1 MKKALAIILAAILAL
16 AAVPAMAKTAPEMR
30 ARTELLDLTA
40 QTSPVSNS
48 AEGWAFD
55 PAGNGGDPLLT
66 LTNYGSASA
75 HSAPILLP
83 ANSTVRVNGA
93 CFIDNAV
100 IGENRDV
107 LSGSCDGYL
116 RIEGNGTLNLYA
128 QQYKGRCLSLPGG
141 GENVNEE
148 FLYINGVTLNCYGME
163 RTNNNASSLPV
174 CIYGAHAIEIK
185 DATVNTNQGSC
196 GISMQGFTPIGGVN
210 EENTNELLVENSTVN
225 IQNESA
231 NNLWNYAKGMNVT
244 FGRVRFVNS
253 DVTINAGSNS
263 IYAYL
268 SFVIE
273 SGSIYIRSTPASTAA
288 SAALVYCNYLVIGEG
303 LESLYFTTTK
313 FPLTKVINC
322 KTAGASTLASNLT
335 MQIGSFENGDF
346 ATAPDEENNSL
357 PALKIA
363 GGDAPAAHTVS
374 FYGIDGQLIGSI
386 SVPYGE
392 SATAPEAPQTVTN
405 ANGTYVFCGWDA
417 ELDSVTEDMDVYAEY
432 ALLGDVDLNEA
443 VNMSD
448 ALLAMRHSMGL
459 DELTGKS
466 LVAADV
472 DFDGS
477 VAVTDALMIMRLS
490 MGIISSL
497 V

>member
-30 ARTELLDLTA
+30 ARTELLDLTTA
-40 QTSPVSNS
+40 TSPVSNS

-55 PAGNGGDPLLT
+55 PAGNGGDPLLI

-128 QQYKGRCLSLPGG
+128 DEHKGRCVSLPIG
-141 GENVNEE
+141 GENVE
-148 FLYINGVTLNCYGME
+148 FLYITGVTLNCYGME
-163 RTNNNASSLPV
+163 RTNNNASSLPP

-185 DATVNTNQGSC
+185 NAVVNTDQGSC

-225 IQNESA
+225 IQNENA

-253 DVTINAGSNS
+253 DITITAGSNS

-268 SFVIE
+268 SLVIE
-273 SGSIYIRSTPASTAA
+273 SGNVYIRSTPASTAA
-288 SAALVYCNYLVIGEG
+288 SAALVYCNYLAVGEG

-322 KTAGASTLASNLT
+322 KTAGASTLASNLLVE
-335 MQIGSFENGDF
+335 IGSFENGDF

-357 PALKIA
+357 PALKI
-363 GGDAPAAHTVS
+363 GGGEPAAHTVS

-432 ALLGDVDLNEA
+432 ALLGDVDLSEA

-477 VAVTDALMIMRLS
+477 VVITDALIIMRLS

>member
-16 AAVPAMAKTAPEMR
+16 AAVPAMAKTTPEMR

-40 QTSPVSNS
+40 ATSPVSNA

-55 PAGNGGDPLLT
+55 PAGNGGDALLT

-93 CFIDNAV
+93 CYVDNAV

-116 RIEGNGTLNLYA
+116 RIEGAGTLNLYA
-128 QQYKGRCLSLPGG
+128 QQYKGRCLSLPLG

-163 RTNNNASSLPV
+163 RTNNNASSLPA

-185 DATVNTNQGSC
+185 NATVNTDQGSC
-196 GISMQGFTPIGGVN
+196 GIHMQGFTPIGGVN
-210 EENTNELLVENSTVN
+210 ETNTNELLVENSTVN
-225 IQNESA
+225 IQNEST

-253 DVTINAGSNS
+253 DITINAGSSS

-268 SFVIE
+268 SLVIE
-273 SGSIYIRSTPASTAA
+273 SGNVYIRSTPASTAA
-288 SAALVYCNYLVIGEG
+288 GAALVQCNYLAVGEG

-335 MQIGSFENGDF
+335 MQIGSFEGGNF
-346 ATAPDEENNSL
+346 TTEADESNNNL

-363 GGDAPAAHTVS
+363 GGDAPAEHTVN
-374 FYGIDGQLIGSI
+374 FYGIDGALIS
-386 SVPYGE
+386 SVTVQNGGA
-392 SATAPEAPQTVTN
+392 ATAPDAPQIVNN

-417 ELDSVTEDMDVYAEY
+417 ELDNVTEDMDVHAEY
-432 ALLGDVDLNEA
+432 TLLGDADQNEA
-443 VNMSD
+443 VNISD
-448 ALLAMRHSMGL
+448 SLLAMRHALGVSLL
-459 DELTGKS
+459 DGKAFK
-466 LVAADV
+466 AADI

-477 VAVTDALMIMRLS
+477 IVVSDGLAIMRFAL
-490 MGIISSL
+490 GIVETLI
-497 V
+497 

>member
-1 MKKALAIILAAILAL
+1 MKKALAIILSAILAL
-16 AAVPAMAKTAPEMR
+16 AAAPAMAKTTPEMR

-40 QTSPVSNS
+40 ATSPVSNA

-55 PAGNGGDPLLT
+55 PAGNGGDALLT

-93 CFIDNAV
+93 CYIDNAV

-107 LSGSCDGYL
+107 LSGSPDGYM
-116 RIEGNGTLNLYA
+116 RVEGEGSLNLYA

-148 FLYINGVTLNCYGME
+148 FLYINGVTLNCFGME
-163 RTNNNASSLPV
+163 RTNNNAFSLPP
-174 CIYGAHAIEIK
+174 CIYGSHAIEIK
-185 DATVNTNQGSC
+185 NATVNTDQGSC
-196 GISMQGFTPIGGVN
+196 GINMQGFTPVGGVN

-268 SFVIE
+268 SLVIE
-273 SGSIYIRSTPASTAA
+273 SGNVHIRSTPASTAA
-288 SAALVYCNYLVIGEG
+288 SAALVYCNYLAIGEG
-303 LESLYFTTTK
+303 VESLYFTTTK

-322 KTAGASTLASNLT
+322 KTAGASTLADNLT
-335 MQIGSFENGDF
+335 LEIGSFEGGNFTTD
-346 ATAPDEENNSL
+346 ADESNNNL

-363 GGDAPAAHTVS
+363 GGNAPAAHTVN
-374 FYGIDGQLIGSI
+374 FYGLDGALIS
-386 SVPYGE
+386 SVTVPNGE
-392 SATAPEAPQTVTN
+392 AATAPEAPQVVN
-405 ANGTYVFCGWDA
+405 NDNGTYVFCGWDA
-417 ELDSVTEDMDVYAEY
+417 ELDSVTANMDVHAEY
-432 ALLGDVDLNEA
+432 TLLGDADQNEI
-443 VNMSD
+443 VNMQD
-448 ALLAMRHSMGL
+448 ALIAMRYSLGVGAL
-459 DELTGKS
+459 EGKS
-466 LVAADV
+466 LVAADI
-472 DFDGS
+472 DLDGG
-477 VAVTDALMIMRLS
+477 VAVTDALSIMRFALGLADS
-490 MGIISSL
+490 I

>member
-16 AAVPAMAKTAPEMR
+16 AAVPAMAKTVPEMR

-40 QTSPVSNS
+40 ATSPVSNS

-253 DVTINAGSNS
+253 DITINAGSNS

-268 SFVIE
+268 SLVIE
-273 SGSIYIRSTPASTAA
+273 SGNVYIRSTPASTAA
-288 SAALVYCNYLVIGEG
+288 SAALVYCNYLVVGEG

-322 KTAGASTLASNLT
+322 KTSGASTLASNLLVE
-335 MQIGSFENGDF
+335 IGSFEGGNF

-357 PALKIA
+357 PALKII
-363 GGDAPAAHTVS
+363 GGEPIEAYTVN
-374 FYGIDGQLIGSI
+374 FYGLDGELIGSV

-392 SATAPEAPQTVTN
+392 SATAPEAPQVVN
-405 ANGTYVFCGWDA
+405 NNNGTYVFCGWDA
-417 ELDSVTEDMDVYAEY
+417 EFDNVTANMDVHAEY
-432 ALLGDVDLNEA
+432 TLLGDVDLSEA

-477 VAVTDALMIMRLS
+477 VAITDALIIMRLS

>member
-16 AAVPAMAKTAPEMR
+16 AAVPAMAKTATEMR

-40 QTSPVSNS
+40 ATSPVSNA

-83 ANSTVRVNGA
+83 ANSTVAVNGE
-93 CFIDNAV
+93 CYIDNAV
-100 IGENRDV
+100 VGADMDV
-107 LSGSCDGYL
+107 LSGSVDGYL
-116 RIEGNGTLNLYA
+116 RVEGSGTLNLYA
-128 QQYKGRCLSLPGG
+128 NQYKGVCLNLPTGG
-141 GENVNEE
+141 SNENNE
-148 FLYINGVTLNCYGME
+148 FLYIHGVTVNCYGME
-163 RTNNNASSLPV
+163 RTSNNASSLPA
-174 CIYGAHAIEIK
+174 CIYGNHAVEIK
-185 DATVNTNQGSC
+185 NAVIRTSMNGT
-196 GISMQGFTPIGGVN
+196 GIKMAGYTPIGGVN
-210 EENTNELLVENSTVN
+210 EENTNELLIENSTVD

-231 NNLWNYAKGMNVT
+231 NGLWNYARGIHAI

-253 DVTINAGSNS
+253 DITINAGSNS

-268 SFVIE
+268 SLVIE
-273 SGSIYIRSTPASTAA
+273 SGTVYIRSTPASTAA
-288 SAALVYCNYLVIGEG
+288 SAALVYCNYLAVGEG

-322 KTAGASTLASNLT
+322 KTAGASTLASNLLVE
-335 MQIGSFENGDF
+335 IGSFENGDF
-346 ATAPDEENNSL
+346 ATAPDEENSSL
-357 PALKIA
+357 PALKI
-363 GGDAPAAHTVS
+363 GGGEPAAHTVS

-432 ALLGDVDLNEA
+432 ALLGDVDLSEA

-477 VAVTDALMIMRLS
+477 VVITDALIIMRLS

>member
-40 QTSPVSNS
+40 ATSPVSNA

-55 PAGNGGDPLLT
+55 PAGNGGEALLT
-66 LTNYGSASA
+66 LTNYGSAFA
-75 HSAPILLP
+75 HSAPIVLP
-83 ANSTVRVNGA
+83 ANSTVRVNGE
-93 CFIDNAV
+93 CYIDNAV

-107 LSGSCDGYL
+107 LSGSPDGYL
-116 RIEGNGTLNLYA
+116 RIEGAGTLNLYA
-128 QQYKGRCLSLPGG
+128 QQYKGRCLSLPLG
-141 GENVNEE
+141 GENVNAE

-163 RTNNNASSLPV
+163 RTSNNASSLPV

-185 DATVNTNQGSC
+185 NATVNTNQGSC

-210 EENTNELLVENSTVN
+210 ESNTNELLVENSTVN

-253 DVTINAGSNS
+253 DITINAGSNS

-268 SFVIE
+268 SLVIE
-273 SGSIYIRSTPASTAA
+273 SGNVHIRSTPASTAA
-288 SAALVYCNYLVIGEG
+288 SAALVYCNYLAIGEG
-303 LESLYFTTTK
+303 VESTYFTTTK

-335 MQIGSFENGDF
+335 MEIGNFENGDF
-346 ATAPDEENNSL
+346 ATAPDEANNDL

-363 GGDAPAAHTVS
+363 GGDASQNHTVS
-374 FYGIDGQLIGSI
+374 FYGMNGELIS
-386 SVPYGE
+386 SVAVAHGE
-392 SATAPEAPQTVTN
+392 AAAAPEVPQVVN
-405 ANGTYVFCGWDA
+405 NDSGSFVFCGWNA
-417 ELDSVTEDMDVYAEY
+417 EFDSVTANMDVYAEY
-432 ALLGDVDLNEA
+432 TLLGDVDLSEA

-448 ALLAMRHSMGL
+448 ALLAMRHTMGMDTL
-459 DELTGKS
+459 EGKCF
-466 LVAADV
+466 VAADV

-477 VAVTDALMIMRLS
+477 IVMIDALMLMRFS
-490 MGIISSL
+490 MGIIASL
-497 V
+497 N